1 MELSEQDRLLVAD
14 LINIAWASG
23 AVKNPQMAQMV
34 ENLRA
39 KLAKKPEAL
48 KKGKADGGE

>member
-1 MELSEQDRLLVAD
+1 MDMDLNDQDKLLVSD
-14 LINIAWASG
+14 LINIAWAAG

-39 KLAKKPEAL
+39 KLAKKPEA
-48 KKGKADGGE
+48 KKEAKQP